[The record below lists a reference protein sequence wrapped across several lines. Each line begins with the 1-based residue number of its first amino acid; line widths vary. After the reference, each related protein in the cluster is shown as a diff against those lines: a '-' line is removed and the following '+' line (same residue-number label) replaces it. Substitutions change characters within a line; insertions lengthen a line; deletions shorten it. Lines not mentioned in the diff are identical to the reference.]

1 MRFFVDRTSYGQAFA
16 MEPYIFYREIS
27 MPKNSGHFP
36 FWYDKDVERT
46 EAFHRKNWICEIPC
60 TKKWIRFHFGKLRI
74 TKNRN
79 HLGGLL

>member
-1 MRFFVDRTSYGQAFA
+1 
-16 MEPYIFYREIS
+16 
-27 MPKNSGHFP
+27 MPKNSGNFP

-46 EAFHRKNWICEIPC
+46 EKNIRILETKIPC
-60 TKKWIRFHFGKLRI
+60 TKKWMRFHFGKLRI